1 MAVQL
6 LYVQLS
12 VIALHVKIILT
23 FFCYSYK
30 NFFLQ
35 EQQKILGMGITG
47 PEGHPLS
54 RPEEVIFPPHSFTVN
69 QFTCH
74 CIGSWL

>member
-12 VIALHVKIILT
+12 VIALHVRIILT

-30 NFFLQ
+30 FFFFCRNSKKYL
-35 EQQKILGMGITG
+35 EWELLAQKAILLVV
-47 PEGHPLS
+47 PK
-54 RPEEVIFPPHSFTVN
+54 R
-69 QFTCH
+69 
-74 CIGSWL
+74 

>member
-30 NFFLQ
+30 FFFSLQ

-54 RPEEVIFPPHSFTVN
+54 RPEEVIFFPP
-69 QFTCH
+69 
-74 CIGSWL
+74 

>member
-30 NFFLQ
+30 FFFFAGTA
-35 EQQKILGMGITG
+35 KNTWNGNYW
-47 PEGHPLS
+47 PR
-54 RPEEVIFPPHSFTVN
+54 RPS
-69 QFTCH
+69 
-74 CIGSWL
+74 S

>member
-30 NFFLQ
+30 KIFFCRNSKKYL
-35 EQQKILGMGITG
+35 EWELLAQKAIL
-47 PEGHPLS
+47 
-54 RPEEVIFPPHSFTVN
+54 
-69 QFTCH
+69 
-74 CIGSWL
+74 

>member
-23 FFCYSYK
+23 FFCYSY

-35 EQQKILGMGITG
+35 EQKKILGMGITG

-54 RPEEVIFPPHSFTVN
+54 RPEEVIFFPHSFTVN

-74 CIGSWL
+74 CIGS

>member
-30 NFFLQ
+30 FFFFYRNSKKYL
-35 EQQKILGMGITG
+35 EWELLAQKAILLVV
-47 PEGHPLS
+47 PK
-54 RPEEVIFPPHSFTVN
+54 R
-69 QFTCH
+69 
-74 CIGSWL
+74 